1 MKKIIIITGDPNSIN
16 SELIYKSLKK
26 INKNIRRKIFLIS
39 NYALLKSQLK
49 KLKYNLNFCEVKNL
63 DEKGENG
70 KIKLL
75 NIDLEYTNPFKVNK
89 FMASNFIIKSLNLG
103 HKLATKRDDVG
114 IINCP
119 VNKELLRKKKI
130 GVTEYLSSKSKI
142 KDNSEVML
150 ISNKKLTVCPI
161 TTHVDIKD
169 VSKKIKKDL
178 IIKKII
184 TIHEWFKQKY
194 KKKIRIGVLGLNPHN
209 AELRKNSEE
218 KKIIIP
224 AISNLKKK
232 GILVEGPLVADTIF
246 IKDYKKYL
254 VLVGMFH
261 DQVLTP
267 FKTIFKFDAI
277 NITLGLKY
285 IRVSPDHGV
294 AKNLIL
300 KKKANPESLIRCIN
314 FMNNF
319 R

>member
-26 INKNIRRKIFLIS
+26 IRTNVKKKIFLIS
-39 NYALLKSQLK
+39 NYLLLKEQLK
-49 KLKYNLNFCEVKNL
+49 KLKYGLNFCKVKSLN
-63 DEKGENG
+63 EKGENG

-75 NIDLEYTNPFKVNK
+75 NVDLKYTNPFNVNK
-89 FMASNFIIKSLNLG
+89 LKASNYIIKSLDLG
-103 HKLATKRDDVG
+103 HKLAAERSDVG

-119 VNKELLRKKKI
+119 INKKLLRKNKI
-130 GVTEYLSSKSKI
+130 GVTEYLSSKSGI

-150 ISNKKLTVCPI
+150 ISNKKLAVCPI

-169 VSKKIKKDL
+169 VPKKIKKEM
-178 IIKKII
+178 IVKKII
-184 TIHEWFKQKY
+184 TIHKWFKQKY
-194 KKKIRIGVLGLNPHN
+194 KKKIKIGVLGLNPHN

-224 AISNLKKK
+224 AISYLKKK
-232 GILVEGPLVADTIF
+232 GILVEGPLVADTVF
-246 IKDYKKYL
+246 IKDYKKYH
-254 VLVGMFH
+254 VLIGMFH
-261 DQVLTP
+261 DQILTP

-294 AKNLIL
+294 AKNLIF

-314 FMNNF
+314 FINEF
-319 R
+319 